1 MRNNA
6 IHSAWFFTSVA
17 LWFLFAL
24 LFLGGCHLKGNY
36 AESAPL
42 ANKDITNFIS
52 SVRKV
57 DGQAKSHYKMAIYL
71 QQRKRH
77 KMAVDEFSKAI
88 QCDPTMT
95 KAYNAMGISHDKL
108 RNYDRA
114 VYCYKLALKIDPNLD
129 YVYNN
134 LGYSYFHQRKLDSA
148 INAFKNAIALNGQK
162 KRYHNN
168 LGLAYA
174 KKGLF
179 YEAFDE
185 FVLGTDKA
193 RAHVNLGKIYYDLAQ
208 YEKAKFHF
216 AEALSIDPSSSE
228 SQKGLNAAVSFTKI
242 IRREKS
248 SISGTSKYLAD
259 ENEENAFATELETKA
274 DFETEKV
281 KRPKTSGIAKS
292 KKPEGRIAPLIS
304 NINLPQTSEYFS
316 EHAGVPVYAIQ
327 KNNAIVEISNGNGV
341 RRMAKRVGNYLKTK
355 GAKVTRLTNAQ
366 HFDFAET
373 KIYYQDKY
381 LHEAYKIAK
390 EIPGFQNMEKNNDLS
405 LNNVHV
411 KVLIGKDLI
420 SYDKYF
426 TRQSIQAKN
435 LVRSIDLFHN

>member
-1 MRNNA
+1 MRNNE
-6 IHSAWFFTSVA
+6 IHSAWFLTSVA
-17 LWFLFAL
+17 FSFLFAS
-24 LFLGGCHLKGNY
+24 LFLGGCYLKGNH
-36 AESAPL
+36 AESARL
-42 ANKDITNFIS
+42 TNKDLATFFS

-57 DGQAKSHYKMAIYL
+57 DGQAKSHYKMAVYL

-77 KMAVDEFSKAI
+77 KMAIDEFSKAI

-95 KAYNAMGISHDKL
+95 KAYNAMGISYDKL
-108 RNYDRA
+108 RNSERA

-134 LGYSYFHQRKLDSA
+134 LGYSYFYQGKLDSA
-148 INAFKNAIALNGQK
+148 INAFKNAIALNDQN

-179 YEAFDE
+179 YQAFNE
-185 FVLGTDKA
+185 FVLGTDKV

-216 AEALSIDPSSSE
+216 AEALSRDPSSFE
-228 SQKGLNAAVSFTKI
+228 SQKGLNAVVDFSKI
-242 IRREKS
+242 NRKEKS
-248 SISGTSKYLAD
+248 SIYSTSKDLTD
-259 ENEENAFATELETKA
+259 ESEENTLTTELEIKA
-274 DFETEKV
+274 DFDTEKF
-281 KRPKTSGIAKS
+281 KILKTSGRAKS
-292 KKPEGRIAPLIS
+292 KNSEGRIAPLIP
-304 NINLPQTSEYFS
+304 NINLDQKSEYFS
-316 EHAGVPVYAIQ
+316 EHAGVPVNAIQ
-327 KNNAIVEISNGNGV
+327 KNNAIIEISNGNGV
-341 RRMAKRVGNYLKTK
+341 RRMAKRVGNYLQNK
-355 GAKVTRLTNAQ
+355 GTKVTRLTNAH
-366 HFDFAET
+366 HFNFEKT

-381 LHEAYKIAK
+381 LHAAYKIAK
-390 EIPGFQNMEKNNDLS
+390 EIPGFQNMENNSDLS

-435 LVRSIDLFHN
+435 